1 MQSKFPELPV
11 TLITT
16 TFINVILDWTY
27 YFYLIHLH
35 VQFKLILSSWLSF
48 SPEEFKSSLKM
59 YSICAI
65 SQSMKCSSVEI
76 SYREMHIVHGCLPG
90 GYSIFSEEPDSG
102 RTWKTADPSRLT
114 FEIGIARWPI
124 GVNRPSCRNARP
136 WRNNDDCSFL
146 VNREN
151 SFRPQCIWSDH
162 LESLLCPTFLFPIR
176 LPPRYVKTHWQIQG
190 TRTDLSRDQIL
201 FLSVYERFVVRS
213 RNDQTIHSDENGRW
227 NNLREI

>member
-76 SYREMHIVHGCLPG
+76 SYREMHIVHSCLPG

-151 SFRPQCIWSDH
+151 SFRPQCIWSRY
-162 LESLLCPTFLFPIR
+162 LERPSRESSLSYFSLSHSPSSPLRKNALTD
-176 LPPRYVKTHWQIQG
+176 PRNSYWPKPGSNSILVG
-190 TRTDLSRDQIL
+190 LRT
-201 FLSVYERFVVRS
+201 VRCS
-213 RNDQTIHSDENGRW
+213 IA
-227 NNLREI
+227 